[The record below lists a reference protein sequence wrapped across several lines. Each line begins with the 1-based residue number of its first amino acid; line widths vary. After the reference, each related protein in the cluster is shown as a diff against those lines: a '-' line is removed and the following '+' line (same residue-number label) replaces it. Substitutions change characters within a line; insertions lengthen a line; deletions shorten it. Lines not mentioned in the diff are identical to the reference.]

1 MSIVKEMIRPMS
13 PALIITLGNLPIKLV
28 EIRINGISKFSFA
41 KEFFGF
47 SYCLVRAFLHRKKI
61 ISWF

>member
-1 MSIVKEMIRPMS
+1 MFKSILMGLNVRFIPGS
-13 PALIITLGNLPIKLV
+13 QG
-28 EIRINGISKFSFA
+28 IRINGISKFSFA